1 MEESGCMTLIVY
13 NPDYQRVFI
22 YNHGLEEVSEISMNY
37 LEKKVNDKNFD
48 MDVFKLLSQGSAPIL

>member
-1 MEESGCMTLIVY
+1 MTLIVY